1 MTCKEERKK
10 IYYRYIDRKN
20 FKNVMTFRGVLVH
33 RKGIN
38 KNETRKI

>member
-20 FKNVMTFRGVLVH
+20 FKNALTMGGGCH
-33 RKGIN
+33 GII
-38 KNETRKI
+38 ET